1 MKSIENA
8 NGDTGISVVIN
19 TYNASLYLGE
29 VLDSLVGFDE
39 ILVCD
44 MQSTDGTQEIAR
56 ARGCRVI
63 TFEKGDIAI
72 CEPARDFAIHSARYK
87 WVLVV
92 DADEIV
98 TPQLR
103 DYLYSIINRGDCP
116 AGLFIPRRN
125 KFLGRY
131 IHSSPDCQ
139 LRFLR
144 RDKAVWP
151 PVIHCLPK
159 IDGRVERIPGNI
171 RGAYLLHLDDADI
184 SSRVAKTNVYT
195 GYEVSRRAGKRYG
208 VMSLFVRPLWFAFR
222 SYLLHGGV
230 LDGTRGIIKAYM
242 ACMYQMILLA
252 KIKEKEL
259 RDE

>member
-1 MKSIENA
+1 M
-8 NGDTGISVVIN
+8 NGDNRISVVMN
-19 TYNASLYLGE
+19 TYNASQYIEE
-29 VLDSLVGFDE
+29 VLDSAAGFDE

-44 MQSTDGTQEIAR
+44 MQSTDGTPDIAR
-56 ARGCRVI
+56 RRGCRVV
-63 TFEKGDIAI
+63 TFEKGDISI
-72 CEPARDFAIHSARYK
+72 CEPARDFAIHSAAHR

-103 DYLYSIINRGDCP
+103 GYLYARIRRGDCP
-116 AGLFIPRRN
+116 QGLFVPRRN
-125 KFLGRY
+125 KFIGRY
-131 IHSSPDCQ
+131 IHSSPDYQ
-139 LRFLR
+139 LRFLM

-151 PVIHCLPK
+151 PVIHCVPK
-159 IDGRVERIPGNI
+159 IDGTVEHIPGNI
-171 RGAYLLHLDDADI
+171 PGVHLLHLDDAGI

-195 GYEVSRRAGKRYG
+195 DYEVPRRAGRHYG
-208 VMSLFVRPLWFAFR
+208 AAALFFRPLWFAVR

-242 ACMYQMILLA
+242 ASIYQMMLLA